1 MKGKTLQVDG
11 NHLRLE
17 DVALFVS
24 DSSFKLRV
32 SPVALIRVR
41 ASHSFVANEL
51 GERVVYGVNTG
62 FGPMASFM
70 IGPDKLVTLQYNL
83 VRSHAS
89 GIGNPLPERYV
100 AAAMIVRLNTL
111 LRGYSGV
118 SEELIHKLV
127 LFLNRRIFPVV
138 PEHGAVGTSGDLVQ
152 LAHIALALIG
162 EGEVLHEGKRQAT
175 AKVLQ
180 KLGILPHVL
189 LPKEGLSL
197 INGTSLMS
205 GIGALG
211 VLHAE
216 RLLSLALRAGALAL
230 ESVSAYSDGI
240 LSELHELR
248 PHSGQKEAAR
258 VLRELVRAS
267 EFLRDRARLS
277 KRSRAGV
284 EHINDDVQ
292 EFYSFRCIPQ
302 ILGPVLDTI
311 RNARGVLQI
320 EINSVTD
327 NPIVDVANKKFLHGG
342 NFHGEYV
349 ATALDEMK
357 AGLVKLT
364 MLSERRT
371 NYFLHAKIN
380 HRFPP
385 FLNMDTPGLT
395 LALQGLQFVSTSTTA
410 LSQTYAFPHRVHSIP
425 TNNDNQ
431 DLVSMGADAALL
443 FMKVV
448 EQAYIVLGIELVSLC
463 QTVDI
468 LKGEQKLSESSRELY
483 RAVRAIIPPVIQDRP
498 LSLELQSLIS
508 FLQNTE
514 RFDISFRLSS

>member
-1 MKGKTLQVDG
+1 M
-11 NHLRLE
+11 
-17 DVALFVS
+17 
-24 DSSFKLRV
+24 
-32 SPVALIRVR
+32 
-41 ASHSFVANEL
+41 
-51 GERVVYGVNTG
+51 
-62 FGPMASFM
+62 
-70 IGPDKLVTLQYNL
+70 
-83 VRSHAS
+83 
-89 GIGNPLPERYV
+89 
-100 AAAMIVRLNTL
+100 
-111 LRGYSGV
+111 
-118 SEELIHKLV
+118 
-127 LFLNRRIFPVV
+127 
-138 PEHGAVGTSGDLVQ
+138 
-152 LAHIALALIG
+152 
-162 EGEVLHEGKRQAT
+162 
-175 AKVLQ
+175 
-180 KLGILPHVL
+180 
-189 LPKEGLSL
+189 
-197 INGTSLMS
+197 
-205 GIGALG
+205 
-211 VLHAE
+211 
-216 RLLSLALRAGALAL
+216 
-230 ESVSAYSDGI
+230 
-240 LSELHELR
+240 
-248 PHSGQKEAAR
+248 
-258 VLRELVRAS
+258 
-267 EFLRDRARLS
+267 
-277 KRSRAGV
+277 
-284 EHINDDVQ
+284 
-292 EFYSFRCIPQ
+292 
-302 ILGPVLDTI
+302 LDTI